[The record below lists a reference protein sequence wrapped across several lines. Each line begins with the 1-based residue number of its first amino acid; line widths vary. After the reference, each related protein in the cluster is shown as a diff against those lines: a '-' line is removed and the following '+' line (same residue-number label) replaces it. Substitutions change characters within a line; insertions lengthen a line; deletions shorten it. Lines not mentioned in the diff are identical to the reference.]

1 MARLPLPSRYP
12 QYINIDYS
20 GQNAVF
26 CFSQWNTTDVSV
38 YIMHKKELKKA
49 VVLQEIHI
57 KFRDFTRVKC
67 QLKHSHASECL
78 RNISTFGSHSDIF
91 ILEFF
96 MEA

>member
-1 MARLPLPSRYP
+1 ML
-12 QYINIDYS
+12 
-20 GQNAVF
+20 F
-26 CFSQWNTTDVSV
+26 CFSQWNTRNVSV

-49 VVLQEIHI
+49 IVLLEIHM

-67 QLKHSHASECL
+67 QLKHLYASEYL
-78 RNISTFGSHSDIF
+78 RSISTFGSHSDIF